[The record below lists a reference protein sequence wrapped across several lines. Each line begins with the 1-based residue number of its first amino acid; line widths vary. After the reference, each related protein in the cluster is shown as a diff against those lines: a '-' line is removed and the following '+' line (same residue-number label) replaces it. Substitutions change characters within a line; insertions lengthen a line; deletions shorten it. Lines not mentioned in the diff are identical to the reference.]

1 MKQIC
6 FKIFIILGAMSGTA
20 SLASTSAQK
29 ISDNEICRLATV
41 IETEQSKIIWA
52 VWNSPLKVAHP
63 LGYVYPY

>member
-1 MKQIC
+1 MKQIS

-20 SLASTSAQK
+20 SFASTSAQK

-52 VWNSPLKVAHP
+52 VHTRNN
-63 LGYVYPY
+63 